1 MPVGPY
7 PDFSSCVAAQMKIYR
22 EKHPDW
28 TEEHL
33 KEVAGGVCYKIEQQT
48 QGSVGFSY
56 VRPFK
61 HESRQGSLI
70 AEIDVIE
77 HGVNLN
83 QWGVTDESRR
93 RAAESLKHAIL
104 LGPSDKD
111 HPGTIFGGPPGA
123 PHEGMWYPIQGKF
136 METYS
141 NGVTGGKA
149 QIQDPYAEEKI
160 ENGEWVAVSPS
171 VHGLAHYD
179 QQGNVIF
186 DDFQFQH
193 VLFLPKDMPPAYPNM
208 GIKDLEKQ
216 GSFEAALQAALQPFT
231 VTAPGAKTDAEMKA
245 LGIHPEKKSNKEE
258 IEMSQTINIS
268 PDTKDLK
275 IQELDKTVKELQA
288 KLEENKSA
296 IQKLAE
302 LEAKTKALETF
313 QGAVSKREHSTLVST
328 VLETEKQAGLL
339 ADDKAKEEES
349 KRLDGLGDDTLRE
362 LQAVYAKT
370 AAYVKSLPPAKK
382 PEEFDE
388 KAQAAADDAW
398 NTEHRRLFGH
408 GHDKDGKEVA

>member
-1 MPVGPY
+1 MV
-7 PDFSSCVAAQMKIYR
+7 
-22 EKHPDW
+22 
-28 TEEHL
+28 
-33 KEVAGGVCYKIEQQT
+33 
-48 QGSVGFSY
+48 
-56 VRPFK
+56 
-61 HESRQGSLI
+61 

-93 RAAESLKHAIL
+93 RAAESLKHALL
-104 LGPSDKD
+104 LGPSDED

-160 ENGEWVAVSPS
+160 KNGEWVAVSPS

-193 VLFLPKDMPPAYPNM
+193 VLFLPKDIPPAYQNV
-208 GIKDLEKQ
+208 GVKGLEKQ

-231 VTAPGAKTDAEMKA
+231 VTALGAKTDAEMKA
-245 LGIHPEKKSNKEE
+245 LGLHPEKKSNKEE
-258 IEMSQTINIS
+258 IEMSQPINIS
-268 PDTKDLK
+268 PDPKDLK
-275 IQELDKTVKELQA
+275 IQEQDKQIKEMQA

-296 IQKLAE
+296 TQKLAE

-339 ADDKAKEEES
+339 ADDKATEDEK
-349 KRLDGLGDDTLRE
+349 KRLDTYGDETLRV
-362 LQAVYAKT
+362 LQATHSRT
-370 AAYVKSLPPAKK
+370 AALLKTLPPAKK
-382 PEEFDE
+382 PEEFEETQQATDLNE
-388 KAQAAADDAW
+388 KVRK
-398 NTEHRRLFGH
+398 HLFGYTR
-408 GHDKDGKEVA
+408 DKDFKVVK

>member
-1 MPVGPY
+1 LV
-7 PDFSSCVAAQMKIYR
+7 
-22 EKHPDW
+22 
-28 TEEHL
+28 
-33 KEVAGGVCYKIEQQT
+33 
-48 QGSVGFSY
+48 
-56 VRPFK
+56 
-61 HESRQGSLI
+61 

-93 RAAESLKHAIL
+93 RAAESLKHTIL

-160 ENGEWVAVSPS
+160 KNGEWVAVSPS

-231 VTAPGAKTDAEMKA
+231 VTNVTDAEMTA
-245 LGIHPEKKSNKEE
+245 LGIHPEKKSKTGNDQ
-258 IEMSQTINIS
+258 IMSQPINIS
-268 PDTKDLK
+268 PDPKDLK
-275 IQELDKTVKELQA
+275 IQEQDTQIKELQA

-296 IQKLAE
+296 TQKLAE

-388 KAQAAADDAW
+388 KAQAAADDVW